1 LNEQTQPLDTTALA
15 PQEQRTGMMLAHL
28 LGLLFGIIGALIY
41 WLVNKD
47 KNETPFVQDQ
57 AQEVLNFQINVL
69 GAMIISGI
77 LMIVVIGLF
86 LFPLVALTALVLS
99 ILGAIKA
106 NNGESFRYPFIIR
119 LIK

>member
-1 LNEQTQPLDTTALA
+1 VSEVLDTSLA

-28 LGLLFGIIGALIY
+28 LGLLFGILGALIY
-41 WLVNKD
+41 WVINKD
-47 KNETPFVQDQ
+47 KNEIPFVQDQ
-57 AQEVLNFQINVL
+57 SQEVLNFQLNVF

-77 LMIVVIGLF
+77 LVVVAIGFF
-86 LFPLVALTALVLS
+86 LMPLVGLASLVLS